1 MPNLGHLLFLA
12 IPILLAALVGCQSGS
27 PTLFGYQAGADAL
40 YDSCYK
46 TVYVPIFHNRA
57 FQTTPYR
64 GFEAEITQAVVR
76 EIGAKT
82 RFKVVSDPD
91 KADTELIGVIVGIDK
106 QLLNR
111 NQQNTIREGEV
122 IVSIDVVWRDLHTG
136 KNLSAPRRHVDP
148 ATGIPVVIP
157 SEPIPFDPNVPQPP
171 APVELPNDTPTRIIA
186 VGRLIPELG
195 ETNASARQRVANQA
209 ATQIVSMMEKQW

>member
-1 MPNLGHLLFLA
+1 MPKHVRIPLLAL
-12 IPILLAALVGCQSGS
+12 PLLLAALVGCQNGT
-27 PTLFGYQAGADAL
+27 PTLFGYQVGADAL
-40 YDSCYK
+40 YDPCYK
-46 TVYVPIFHNRA
+46 TVYVPMFHNRA
-57 FQTTPYR
+57 FQTMPYR
-64 GFEAEITQAVVR
+64 GLEAEITQAVVR

-82 RFKVVSDPD
+82 RLRVVSDPE

-111 NQQNTIREGEV
+111 NQQNTLREGEI
-122 IVSIDVVWRDLHTG
+122 IVSIDVVWRDLRTG
-136 KNLSAPRRHVDP
+136 RNLSAPRRHVDP

-157 SEPIPFDPNVPQPP
+157 ADPVPFDPNVPQPP
-171 APVELPNDTPTRIIA
+171 PVAEVPNDFPTRLVA

-195 ETNASARQRVANQA
+195 ESNASARQRVSNQA